1 MPVSFDLNETIP
13 FFAFDVDRFLRQMRP
28 NGTETHISWLMCAY
42 LHAATSSAMKDP
54 LTGLTGLEMAVT
66 QLRRCYLNKP
76 FDRLSLDIFSKIE
89 QLSVKRAFSHDT
101 EAINWD
107 ENRSSYSSSEV
118 YAFLVHCI
126 VSRSQ
131 DLSELHGI
139 PTARQ
144 VVASSKFAAAKK
156 GYAQYERIYCEEARL
171 NKKEKSLLG
180 YSSLPFIATKVE
192 FTPNVM
198 RHTNPVY
205 HVMHAFRCQKE
216 LGLLGVRRSSKPLV
230 FPSNPPP
237 LTDHSLMER
246 HVGKWCSGTTRS
258 IPNWLWLYLEAL
270 SHVRDQMKLNE
281 LNG

>member
-1 MPVSFDLNETIP
+1 
-13 FFAFDVDRFLRQMRP
+13 
-28 NGTETHISWLMCAY
+28 
-42 LHAATSSAMKDP
+42 MKDP

-89 QLSVKRAFSHDT
+89 QLSVKRAFSHDK
-101 EAINWD
+101 EVINWD

-118 YAFLVHCI
+118 YAFLVYCI

-156 GYAQYERIYCEEARL
+156 GYAQYERIYSEEARL

-180 YSSLPFIATKVE
+180 YSSLPFIAAKVE
-192 FTPNVM
+192 FTPNVIH
-198 RHTNPVY
+198 HTNPVY

-237 LTDHSLMER
+237 LTDNSLVER

-270 SHVRDQMKLNE
+270 ESRSRPNE
-281 LNG
+281 IERAERLAFYLSFVVYKWLTSGSADVDL

>member
-1 MPVSFDLNETIP
+1 
-13 FFAFDVDRFLRQMRP
+13 MRP

-54 LTGLTGLEMAVT
+54 LTGLTGLELAVT

-76 FDRLSLDIFSKIE
+76 FDRLSLGIFSKIE
-89 QLSVKRAFSHDT
+89 QLSVKRFFSHDT
-101 EAINWD
+101 EIINWD

-126 VSRSQ
+126 ISKSQ

-139 PTARQ
+139 PITADARQ
-144 VVASSKFAAAKK
+144 AIGPKFAAAKK
-156 GYAQYERIYCEEARL
+156 GFAQYERIYSEEARL
-171 NKKEKSLLG
+171 NKKEMNLIG
-180 YSSLPFIATKVE
+180 YSSHSFKAAKVE
-192 FTPNVM
+192 FVPNVM

-205 HVMHAFRCQKE
+205 HVMHAFRCQKQLE
-216 LGLLGVRRSSKPLV
+216 LVRYSSKPLV

-237 LTDHSLMER
+237 LKDNLVMAER
-246 HVGKWCSGTTRS
+246 HVGKWSSGNVGS

-270 SHVRDQMKLNE
+270 ESRSKPNE
-281 LNG
+281 IERAERLAFYLSFVVYKWLTSGSALIDL